1 LRREGVL
8 YLNAFAAEDHERL
21 AGVLNALADRPW
33 VLTYD
38 NAPQVAELYSERR
51 RREFELNYSA
61 HRVGKATEVVVLS
74 DALPDIAQGW
84 PLTPEL

>member
-1 LRREGVL
+1 M
-8 YLNAFAAEDHERL
+8 
-21 AGVLNALADRPW
+21 
-33 VLTYD
+33 LTYD